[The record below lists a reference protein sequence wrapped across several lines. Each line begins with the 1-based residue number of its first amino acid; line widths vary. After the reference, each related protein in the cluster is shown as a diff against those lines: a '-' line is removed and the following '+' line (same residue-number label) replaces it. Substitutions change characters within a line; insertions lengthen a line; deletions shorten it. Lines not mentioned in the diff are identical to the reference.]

1 MPVVTLKQYINMS
14 GQESSPEVLFIPPGT
29 LQLGNFSF
37 RLCFTSPSETD
48 WPTGGKDFSFY
59 NVVVVQSL
67 SQDPM
72 DCSTP
77 GFPVLHRLLGLL
89 LMTRGRLRHMY
100 FLEVILIYLVY
111 ITN

>member
-1 MPVVTLKQYINMS
+1 MPGVTLKQYISMT
-14 GQESSPEVLFIPPGT
+14 GQASSPEVLFIPPGT

-37 RLCFTSPSETD
+37 RLCFTSLSEPD
-48 WPTGGKDFSFY
+48 WPIGGKDFSFY
-59 NVVVVQSL
+59 NVVQSL

-72 DCSTP
+72 DCSMP